1 MAPDAALAEAENMA
15 RELSR
20 EDVLDMAVNTLH
32 TVLAQELKP
41 SEVEIGIVGGPAV
54 RDPSA
59 DPREAEAQRRF
70 RTLGEA
76 DIVQILERLA
86 ERD

>member
-1 MAPDAALAEAENMA
+1 M
-15 RELSR
+15 
-20 EDVLDMAVNTLH
+20 
-32 TVLAQELKP
+32 
-41 SEVEIGIVGGPAV
+41 GGPAV